1 MGYKKIPYFS
11 KNNNLKMSCNL
22 TSGIS
27 KGCRDN
33 AGGIVE
39 VLLGNFPSGYTGN
52 EWYNVTGGTVDS
64 ISGVSLYAFVP
75 NKNSSSWSEEIQ
87 STIENGSIGYAV
99 SVNMVFAKNDADK
112 RNAIKVLGE
121 ANLIAIVRD
130 KNEKYWLLGPQSGLE
145 LSAGTGQSGVM
156 LNDLNGWN
164 ITISGTE
171 PQPAY
176 EVSASIISGL
186 MAS

>member
-1 MGYKKIPYFS
+1 MGCKV
-11 KNNNLKMSCNL
+11 
-22 TSGIS
+22 TSGFS

-33 AGGIVE
+33 AGGIIE
-39 VLLGNFPSGYTGN
+39 VLISNFPSGYTGA
-52 EWYNVTGGTVDS
+52 EWYNVTGGTIDS
-64 ISGVSLYAFVP
+64 ISGISLFQFIP
-75 NKNSSSWSEEIQ
+75 NKNSSSWTEEIQ
-87 STIENGSIGYAV
+87 SSVENGTIGYNV

-112 RNAIKVLGE
+112 RNTIKLLGE

-164 ITISGTE
+164 ITLSGSETE
-171 PQPAY
+171 PAY